1 MIKSCSSYSEVVK
14 QNRKKNKQGIFDR
27 QNEMC
32 EFFTVLS
39 LTNGVDINY
48 KVSNDCILIKVA
60 YDNNSQW
67 NANQGKRTL
76 WKLVEKYKLDLLA
89 NEKHLIRFH
98 KSVSFWTKKR
108 LICEYYVPLNLLKF
122 NVNIFYYSEEYLNY
136 KKGYFNKFE
145 LF

>member
-1 MIKSCSSYSEVVK
+1 MINSYSEAVK

-39 LTNGVDINY
+39 STNGADINY

-67 NANQGKRTL
+67 NASQGKRTL
-76 WKLVEKYKLDLLA
+76 WKLTEKYKLDLLGY
-89 NEKHLIRFH
+89 EKHLIRFH
-98 KSVSFWTKKR
+98 TSVSFWTKKR
-108 LICEYYVPLNLLKF
+108 LICEYYIYYYVILYKF
-122 NVNIFYYSEEYLNY
+122 NINIFYHSEEYLNY
-136 KKGYFNKFE
+136 KKGYFDKF
-145 LF
+145 